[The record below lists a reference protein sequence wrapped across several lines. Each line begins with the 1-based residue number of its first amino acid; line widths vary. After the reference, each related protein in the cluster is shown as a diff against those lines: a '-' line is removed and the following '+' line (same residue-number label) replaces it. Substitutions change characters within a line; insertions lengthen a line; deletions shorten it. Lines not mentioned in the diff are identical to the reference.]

1 MAPTSPSPIEAT
13 GVADPASSA
22 ISYVLT
28 ALLDAAGEQLR
39 TMLRYLVAATLAVR
53 FPDDADSIR
62 FQVRGRTERSPGEQV
77 DVLFNDAVFYVAA
90 QPRDLD
96 FADMESDA
104 NAERIVYLLVPSEQ
118 ELVFRQVVAN
128 DSSIDK
134 RVNVTGVEQ
143 FIALLL
149 ERMAMFEHNAAL
161 RQLHKVL
168 TQYNELVTQYEH
180 DPALQI
186 AIPDFGTPAGDH
198 KANAGFMSI

>member
-1 MAPTSPSPIEAT
+1 MAQTSPSPIEAT
-13 GVADPASSA
+13 GVAHPASHT
-22 ISYVLT
+22 IGYFLT
-28 ALLDAAGEQLR
+28 TLLDAAGERLR

-53 FPDDADSIR
+53 FPGDADSIHFR
-62 FQVRGRTERSPGEQV
+62 VRDRTKRSPGEQV

-96 FADMESDA
+96 FADMVSDA
-104 NAERIVYLLVPSEQ
+104 SAGRIVYLLVPSEQ
-118 ELVFRQVVAN
+118 ELVFRQAVAN

-149 ERMAMFEHNAAL
+149 ERMAMFDHNAAL
-161 RQLHKVL
+161 RQLHQVL
-168 TQYNELVTQYEH
+168 IQYNELVTQYEH

-186 AIPDFGTPAGDH
+186 AIPDFGAAAGEH
-198 KANAGFMSI
+198 KANAVFTSI